1 MDSNTWKRIA
11 SFGLWRPKAPPAAAD
26 GSAQHVETTER
37 GRIATPENSTR
48 YLYNQLYVDP
58 QLRSAILMLRHMDR
72 LDGRVKKIHK
82 RMARQA
88 VKGGL
93 RIEFGNEE
101 TSRVQLLWNDFV
113 RRLRLDDR
121 AKLESDARGAVM
133 EGNLPLQRVVDS
145 TGHVSA
151 LIRMPTET
159 LVPKVDLN
167 GRFLDP
173 AKAYVQMDHLA
184 YTELASF
191 ALWQL
196 SITRLDPDNFDDQ
209 GALGRPYLD
218 ATRSVWQKLVMT
230 EEDMVIRRRT
240 RSPLRMAHT
249 LEGAT
254 KDDVEE
260 YRQKVEADQH
270 NITTDF
276 YMNKKGGVQAVQGD
290 ANLDQIADVSY
301 LLDTFFSGSPAP
313 KGLFGYVDDLNRD
326 VLEDLK
332 VDYYEEIDGLQDV
345 LARAYHESFCL
356 ELLLQGI
363 DPASHNF
370 NILFPERQTETRN
383 QRADLALKI
392 QAMGASTKTV
402 FEMAGLDP
410 AQEKARIKSDKKS
423 KSAYPDPHAAGGS
436 PAVSITPGNRRKGE
450 SATSISNG

>member
-1 MDSNTWKRIA
+1 MDINWKRVA
-11 SFGLWRPKAPPAAAD
+11 TFGLWRPKAPPAAAD
-26 GSAQHVETTER
+26 GTAQHAETTER

-58 QLRSAILMLRHMDR
+58 RLRSAILMLRHMDR
-72 LDGRVKKIHK
+72 IDGRVKKIHK

-101 TSRVQLLWNDFV
+101 NAKVQTLWDDFV

-121 AKLESDARGAVM
+121 NKLESDARGAVM
-133 EGNLPLQRVVDS
+133 EGNLSLQRVVDT
-145 TGHVSA
+145 TGHVTA

-167 GRFLDP
+167 GRFTDP
-173 AKAYVQMDHLA
+173 AKAYVQVDHLT
-184 YTELASF
+184 YNELASF

-196 SITRLDPDNFDDQ
+196 AITRLDPDNFDDQ

-230 EEDMVIRRRT
+230 EDDMVIRRRT
-240 RSPLRMAHT
+240 RSPLRMAHS

-254 KDDVEE
+254 KEELDE
-260 YRQKVEADQH
+260 YRNQIEADQH
-270 NITTDF
+270 NIATDF

-290 ANLDQIADVSY
+290 ANLDQIADVAY
-301 LLDTFFSGSPAP
+301 LLDTFFAGSPAP
-313 KGLFGYVDDLNRD
+313 KGLFGYVGDLNRD

-332 VDYYEEIDGLQDV
+332 ADYYEEIDGLQDV
-345 LARAYHESFCL
+345 LARAYHEAFCL

-363 DPASHNF
+363 DPDSHKF
-370 NILFPERQTETRN
+370 TVLFPERQTETRN
-383 QRADLALKI
+383 QRADLALKA
-392 QAMGASTKTV
+392 QAMGASQKTV
-402 FEMAGLDP
+402 FELAGLDP
-410 AQEKARIKSDKKS
+410 VQEKARLKSER
-423 KSAYPDPHAAGGS
+423 AARNPYPDAHAGGGAPS
-436 PAVSITPGNRRKGE
+436 VSITPGNRPKGE
-450 SATSISNG
+450 SATSISNE

>member
-218 ATRSVWQKLVMT
+218 ASRSVWQKLVMT

-270 NITTDF
+270 TT
-276 YMNKKGGVQAVQGD
+276 
-290 ANLDQIADVSY
+290 
-301 LLDTFFSGSPAP
+301 
-313 KGLFGYVDDLNRD
+313 
-326 VLEDLK
+326 
-332 VDYYEEIDGLQDV
+332 
-345 LARAYHESFCL
+345 
-356 ELLLQGI
+356 
-363 DPASHNF
+363 
-370 NILFPERQTETRN
+370 
-383 QRADLALKI
+383 
-392 QAMGASTKTV
+392 
-402 FEMAGLDP
+402 
-410 AQEKARIKSDKKS
+410 
-423 KSAYPDPHAAGGS
+423 
-436 PAVSITPGNRRKGE
+436 
-450 SATSISNG
+450 